1 MLIIP
6 ARGNFYAW
14 RQGLFTAPVTIRPDR
29 IVRRAHSH
37 PHPIWGQASLLHSA
51 ALEWLVYPVGML
63 SIMVGF
69 SLYGVATVHA
79 KVLPRWY
86 GVVLIV
92 FLPISVFLG
101 VYAYIWVGVVQLV
114 LGSVLWTRRALP
126 TESAP
131 RVHGLRTTEKHSSH
145 AVG

>member
-1 MLIIP
+1 
-6 ARGNFYAW
+6 
-14 RQGLFTAPVTIRPDR
+14 
-29 IVRRAHSH
+29 
-37 PHPIWGQASLLHSA
+37 
-51 ALEWLVYPVGML
+51 
-63 SIMVGF
+63 MVGF

-114 LGSVLWTRRALP
+114 LGSVLWTRRARP

-131 RVHGLRTTEKHSSH
+131 RVHCLRTTEKHSSH

>member
-6 ARGNFYAW
+6 ARGNYYAW

-37 PHPIWGQASLLHSA
+37 PHPIRGQASLLHSA

-69 SLYGVATVHA
+69 SLYGWQPCTRRCCRAGT
-79 KVLPRWY
+79 

-114 LGSVLWTRRALP
+114 LGSVLWRRRAGP
-126 TESAP
+126 KDSAS

-145 AVG
+145 